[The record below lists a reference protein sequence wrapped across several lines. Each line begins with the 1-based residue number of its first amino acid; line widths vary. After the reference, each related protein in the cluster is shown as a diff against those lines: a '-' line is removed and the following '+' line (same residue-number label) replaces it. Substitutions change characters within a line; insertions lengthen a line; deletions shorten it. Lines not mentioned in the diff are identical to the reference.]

1 MGVPGKNKK
10 CVCERNEN
18 NEMICGST
26 CVNAGMVCKTV
37 KECNKTGPIR
47 PKKHTIKRSSIQQ
60 AGGKTRKFSYNKMS
74 NLMAKQ
80 KAVEIGRL
88 YGKPD
93 IIENDSSGN
102 ILSVTWKD
110 IEGHKFV
117 TVHNQVFKKYHPYPA
132 NVFVVTKRL
141 IHVPEHLLG
150 PLKYASETINIEQ
163 IRAHSAENMKYY
175 KKGIKGRSLVSGSC
189 ASITISAITLKF
201 VEDMCKKY
209 KDPKQ
214 VPNPLKLYKE
224 FRKEYDQRVK
234 DYIDGKGIKPPISWY
249 PNKLEK
255 N

>member
-37 KECNKTGPIR
+37 KECNKTGAIR
-47 PKKHTIKRSSIQQ
+47 ATKSTKKKGSIQQ

>member
-1 MGVPGKNKK
+1 MGAKAKQ
-10 CVCERNEN
+10 CVCESNEN
-18 NEMICGST
+18 NQMVCGTS

-37 KECNKTGPIR
+37 EECNRTGPIR
-47 PKKHTIKRSSIQQ
+47 ATKKTMKRNKKQQ
-60 AGGKTRKFSYNKMS
+60 LGGKSHKFSYNKMS
-74 NLMAKQ
+74 NLISRN

-102 ILSVTWKD
+102 ILSVTWEN
-110 IEGHKFV
+110 IEGHNFV
-117 TVHNQVFKKYHPYPA
+117 TVHNKIYKKYHPYPA
-132 NVFVVTKRL
+132 NVFVVTKKL
-141 IHVPEHLLG
+141 IHVPEHLFG

-163 IRAHSAENMKYY
+163 IRAHSAENMKYF
-175 KKGIKGRSLVSGSC
+175 KTGEKGRSLVSGSC

-209 KDPKQ
+209 SDAKLVK
-214 VPNPLKLYKE
+214 NPLKLYKE
-224 FRKEYDQRVK
+224 FRSEYDKRIK
-234 DYIDGKGIKPPISWY
+234 NFIDGNGIKPPISWY